1 MPYILKDVCSVH
13 EGGQVIML
21 HLKNKVA
28 CGHFINKMNEFS
40 IVILITVILIVI
52 VLFNTAKV
60 VPQRQEYIVERLGKF
75 SRTLSAGLHL
85 LVPFLDVVKY
95 KRTLKEEVFEVSK
108 QNCIT
113 KDNVALGIDG
123 VLYLQVMN
131 SKLSCYGIDDY
142 RLAAQNLAQT
152 SLRSVIGKMDLD
164 KTFEERET
172 LNQAVVAA
180 VDEAAQNWGIKVLR
194 YEVKDIEVSPDIM
207 NAMEKQMTAERDKRA
222 AIAQSEGER
231 QSKINLAEGEKE
243 QSILTSEGQKQELI
257 NNAEGLAAEIKLK
270 ADATAEAIT
279 KVAKALNQEGGEQA
293 ANLEVA
299 KQYVSEFGNLAKE
312 NNTLIIP
319 SDVNNLSSMVATAM
333 SVIEKT
339 KKK

>member
-1 MPYILKDVCSVH
+1 MS
-13 EGGQVIML
+13 
-21 HLKNKVA
+21 
-28 CGHFINKMNEFS
+28 EFS
-40 IVILITVILIVI
+40 IVVIISVVLLVVIL
-52 VLFNTAKV
+52 FKTARV

-75 SRTLSAGLHL
+75 SKTLSAGLHIL
-85 LVPFLDVVKY
+85 IPFLDVVKY

-231 QSKINLAEGEKE
+231 QSKINLAQGEKE

-270 ADATAEAIT
+270 ADATADAIT
-279 KVAKALNQEGGEQA
+279 KVAEALNKKGGEQA

-299 KQYVSEFGNLAKE
+299 KQYVKEFGRLAKE

-319 SDVNNLSSMVATAM
+319 SDVNNVSSMLATAM
-333 SVIEKT
+333 SVIDKT

>member
-1 MPYILKDVCSVH
+1 MS
-13 EGGQVIML
+13 
-21 HLKNKVA
+21 
-28 CGHFINKMNEFS
+28 EFS
-40 IVILITVILIVI
+40 IVIIISVVLLVII
-52 VLFNTAKV
+52 LFKTARI
-60 VPQRQEYIVERLGKF
+60 VPQREEFIVERLGKF
-75 SRTLSAGLHL
+75 SRTLSAGLHIL
-85 LVPFLDVVKY
+85 IPFLDVVKY
-95 KRTLKEEVFEVSK
+95 KRTLKEQVFEVDK
-108 QNCIT
+108 QNSIT
-113 KDNVALGIDG
+113 RDNVALVIDG
-123 VLYLQVMN
+123 VLYLQVTD

-142 RLAAQNLAQT
+142 RIAAQNLAQT

-231 QSKINLAEGEKE
+231 QSKINFAQGEKE
-243 QSILTSEGQKQELI
+243 HSILTSEGQKQELI
-257 NNAEGLAAEIKLK
+257 NKAEGAAAEIKLK
-270 ADATAEAIT
+270 ADATAEAIV
-279 KVAKALNQEGGEQA
+279 KVAESLNKKGGEQA

-299 KQYVSEFGNLAKE
+299 KQYIEEFGNLAKE

-319 SDVNNLSSMVATAM
+319 SDVSNVASMVATAM
-333 SVIEKT
+333 SVIDKT

>member
-1 MPYILKDVCSVH
+1 
-13 EGGQVIML
+13 
-21 HLKNKVA
+21 
-28 CGHFINKMNEFS
+28 MNEFS
-40 IVILITVILIVI
+40 IVILITVILIIVI
-52 VLFNTAKV
+52 LFNTAKV

-85 LVPFLDVVKY
+85 LIPFLDVVRY

-279 KVAKALNQEGGEQA
+279 KVAVALNQEGGEQA

-319 SDVNNLSSMVATAM
+319 SDVNNVSSMLATAM
-333 SVIEKT
+333 SVIDKT

>member
-1 MPYILKDVCSVH
+1 
-13 EGGQVIML
+13 
-21 HLKNKVA
+21 
-28 CGHFINKMNEFS
+28 MNEFS

-123 VLYLQVMN
+123 VLYLQVMD

-279 KVAKALNQEGGEQA
+279 KVAKALNQECGEQA

>member
-1 MPYILKDVCSVH
+1 MS
-13 EGGQVIML
+13 
-21 HLKNKVA
+21 
-28 CGHFINKMNEFS
+28 EFS
-40 IVILITVILIVI
+40 IIVI
-52 VLFNTAKV
+52 ISVTFLVIILFKTARI
-60 VPQRQEYIVERLGKF
+60 VPQRQEFLVERLGKF

-85 LVPFLDVVKY
+85 LIPFLDVVRY
-95 KRTLKEEVFEVSK
+95 KRTLKEEVFEVTK

-123 VLYLQVMN
+123 VLYLQVIN
-131 SKLSCYGIDDY
+131 SKFSCYGIDDY
-142 RLAAQNLAQT
+142 RIAAQNLAQT

-164 KTFEERET
+164 KTFEERERI
-172 LNQAVVAA
+172 NQAVVAA

-194 YEVKDIEVSPDIM
+194 YEVKDIEVSPEIL

-231 QSKINLAEGEKE
+231 QSKINLAQGEKE

-257 NNAEGLAAEIKLK
+257 NNAEGTAAEIKLK
-270 ADATAEAIT
+270 ADATAGAIT
-279 KVAKALNQEGGEQA
+279 VVAEALNKKGGEQA

-299 KQYVSEFGNLAKE
+299 KQYVKEFGNLAKV

-319 SDVNNLSSMVATAM
+319 SDVSNISSMVATAM
-333 SVIEKT
+333 SVIDKT
-339 KKK
+339 RKQNK

>member
-1 MPYILKDVCSVH
+1 MS
-13 EGGQVIML
+13 EF
-21 HLKNKVA
+21 A
-28 CGHFINKMNEFS
+28 INQFS
-40 IVILITVILIVI
+40 IVIIISVVLLVII
-52 VLFNTAKV
+52 LFKTARI
-60 VPQRQEYIVERLGKF
+60 VPQREEFIVERLGKF
-75 SRTLSAGLHL
+75 SRTLSAGLHIL
-85 LVPFLDVVKY
+85 IPFLDVVRY
-95 KRTLKEEVFEVSK
+95 KRTLKEEVFEVTK

-123 VLYLQVMN
+123 VLYLQVIN
-131 SKLSCYGIDDY
+131 SKFSCYGIDDY
-142 RLAAQNLAQT
+142 RIAAQNLAQT

-164 KTFEERET
+164 KTFEERERI
-172 LNQAVVAA
+172 NQAVVAA

-231 QSKINLAEGEKE
+231 QSKINLAQGEKE

-257 NNAEGLAAEIKLK
+257 NKAEGVAAEIKLK
-270 ADATAEAIT
+270 ADATAEAII
-279 KVAKALNQEGGEQA
+279 KVAEALNKKGGEQA

-299 KQYVSEFGNLAKE
+299 KQYIKEFGNLAKE

-319 SDVNNLSSMVATAM
+319 GDVSNVASMVATAM
-333 SVIEKT
+333 SVIDKT

>member
-1 MPYILKDVCSVH
+1 M
-13 EGGQVIML
+13 G
-21 HLKNKVA
+21 
-28 CGHFINKMNEFS
+28 EFS
-40 IVILITVILIVI
+40 IVVIISTILLVYIL
-52 VLFNTAKV
+52 FKTARV
-60 VPQRQEYIVERLGKF
+60 VPQRQEFIVERLGKF
-75 SRTLSAGLHL
+75 NRTLSAGLHL
-85 LVPFLDVVKY
+85 LIPFLDVVKY

-123 VLYLQVMN
+123 VLYLQVMD

-231 QSKINLAEGEKE
+231 QSKINLAQGEKE

-257 NNAEGLAAEIKLK
+257 NNAEGIAAEIKLK
-270 ADATAEAIT
+270 ADATAQAIT
-279 KVAKALNQEGGEQA
+279 RVAEALNKKGGEEA

-299 KQYVSEFGNLAKE
+299 KQYVKEFGNLAKE
-312 NNTLIIP
+312 SNTLIIP
-319 SDVNNLSSMVATAM
+319 SDTNNISSMIATAM
-333 SVIEKT
+333 SVINKT
-339 KKK
+339 KNKK

>member
-1 MPYILKDVCSVH
+1 M
-13 EGGQVIML
+13 G
-21 HLKNKVA
+21 
-28 CGHFINKMNEFS
+28 EFS
-40 IVILITVILIVI
+40 IVIIISVALLIIM
-52 VLFNTAKV
+52 LFKTARV
-60 VPQRQEYIVERLGKF
+60 VPQRQEYTVERLGKF
-75 SRTLSAGLHL
+75 SKTLSAGLHIL
-85 LVPFLDVVKY
+85 IPFLDVVRY

-123 VLYLQVMN
+123 VLYLQVID

-164 KTFEERET
+164 KTFEERER

-231 QSKINLAEGEKE
+231 QSKINLAQGEKE

-270 ADATAEAIT
+270 ADATAEAIA
-279 KVAKALNQEGGEQA
+279 KVAESLNMEGGEQA

-299 KQYVSEFGNLAKE
+299 KQYVKEFGNLAKE
-312 NNTLIIP
+312 SNTLIIP
-319 SDVNNLSSMVATAM
+319 SDVNNVSSMLATAM
-333 SVIEKT
+333 SVIDKT

>member
-1 MPYILKDVCSVH
+1 M
-13 EGGQVIML
+13 G
-21 HLKNKVA
+21 
-28 CGHFINKMNEFS
+28 EFS
-40 IVILITVILIVI
+40 IIVI
-52 VLFNTAKV
+52 VLAVLIIFILFKTARV
-60 VPQRQEYIVERLGKF
+60 VPQRQEYIVERLGKYNK
-75 SRTLSAGLHL
+75 TLVAGFHI
-85 LVPFLDVVKY
+85 LVPFLDVIRY

-123 VLYLQVMN
+123 VLYLQVID

-142 RLAAQNLAQT
+142 RIAAQNLAQT

-231 QSKINLAEGEKE
+231 QSKINLAQGEKE

-270 ADATAEAIT
+270 AEATAEAIT
-279 KVAKALNQEGGEQA
+279 KVAEALNQKGGEQA

-299 KQYVSEFGNLAKE
+299 KQYVKEFGNLAKE

-319 SDVNNLSSMVATAM
+319 SDVNNVSSVVATAM

>member
-1 MPYILKDVCSVH
+1 MM
-13 EGGQVIML
+13 G
-21 HLKNKVA
+21 
-28 CGHFINKMNEFS
+28 EFS
-40 IVILITVILIVI
+40 IIVI
-52 VLFNTAKV
+52 VSAVLIILILFKTARV
-60 VPQRQEYIVERLGKF
+60 VPQRQEFIVERLGKYNK
-75 SRTLSAGLHL
+75 TLVAGFHI
-85 LVPFLDVVKY
+85 LVPFLDVIRY

-123 VLYLQVMN
+123 VLYLQVMD

-142 RLAAQNLAQT
+142 RIAAQNLAQT

-231 QSKINLAEGEKE
+231 QSKINLAQGEKE

-270 ADATAEAIT
+270 AEATAEAIT
-279 KVAKALNQEGGEQA
+279 KVAEALNQKGGEQA

-299 KQYVSEFGNLAKE
+299 KQYVKEFGNLAKE

-319 SDVNNLSSMVATAM
+319 SDVNNVSSVVATAM

>member
-1 MPYILKDVCSVH
+1 
-13 EGGQVIML
+13 
-21 HLKNKVA
+21 
-28 CGHFINKMNEFS
+28 MNEFS

-85 LVPFLDVVKY
+85 LVPFLDVVRY

-123 VLYLQVMN
+123 VLYLQVMD

>member
-1 MPYILKDVCSVH
+1 
-13 EGGQVIML
+13 
-21 HLKNKVA
+21 
-28 CGHFINKMNEFS
+28 MNEFS
-40 IVILITVILIVI
+40 ILILITVILIVI

-85 LVPFLDVVKY
+85 LVPFLDVVRY
-95 KRTLKEEVFEVSK
+95 KRTLNEEVFEVSK

-123 VLYLQVMN
+123 VLYLQVMD

-152 SLRSVIGKMDLD
+152 SRRSVIGKMDLD

-339 KKK
+339 KNK

>member
-1 MPYILKDVCSVH
+1 M
-13 EGGQVIML
+13 G
-21 HLKNKVA
+21 
-28 CGHFINKMNEFS
+28 EFS
-40 IVILITVILIVI
+40 VVVIISVVFLVVI
-52 VLFNTAKV
+52 LFNTARV
-60 VPQRQEYIVERLGKF
+60 VPQRQEFIVERLGKY
-75 SRTLSAGLHL
+75 SKTLSAGLHI
-85 LVPFLDVVKY
+85 LVPFLDVVRY

-123 VLYLQVMN
+123 VLYLQVMD
-131 SKLSCYGIDDY
+131 SKLSSYGIDDY

-164 KTFEERET
+164 KTFEEREA

-194 YEVKDIEVSPDIM
+194 YEVKDIEVSAEIM

-270 ADATAEAIT
+270 ADATADAIS
-279 KVAKALNQEGGEQA
+279 KVAEALNQEGGEQA

-299 KQYVSEFGNLAKE
+299 KQYVKEFGNLAKE

-319 SDVNNLSSMVATAM
+319 SDVNNVSSMLATAM
-333 SVIEKT
+333 SVIDKT

>member
-1 MPYILKDVCSVH
+1 MCIRDR
-13 EGGQVIML
+13 
-21 HLKNKVA
+21 
-28 CGHFINKMNEFS
+28 
-40 IVILITVILIVI
+40 
-52 VLFNTAKV
+52 AKV

-85 LVPFLDVVKY
+85 LVPFLDVVRY

-123 VLYLQVMN
+123 VLYLQVMD

>member
-1 MPYILKDVCSVH
+1 M
-13 EGGQVIML
+13 G
-21 HLKNKVA
+21 
-28 CGHFINKMNEFS
+28 EFS
-40 IVILITVILIVI
+40 IVVIISVALLIIIL
-52 VLFNTAKV
+52 FKTARV

-75 SRTLSAGLHL
+75 SKTLSAGLHIL
-85 LVPFLDVVKY
+85 IPFLDVVRY

-123 VLYLQVMN
+123 VLYLQVMD

-231 QSKINLAEGEKE
+231 QSKINLAQGEKE

-270 ADATAEAIT
+270 ADATAEAIS
-279 KVAKALNQEGGEQA
+279 KVAESLNKKGGEQA

-299 KQYVSEFGNLAKE
+299 KQYVKEFGNLAKE

-319 SDVNNLSSMVATAM
+319 SDVNNVSSMLATAM
-333 SVIEKT
+333 SVINKT
-339 KKK
+339 KTK

>member
-1 MPYILKDVCSVH
+1 M
-13 EGGQVIML
+13 G
-21 HLKNKVA
+21 
-28 CGHFINKMNEFS
+28 EFS
-40 IVILITVILIVI
+40 IVVIISVVFLVIIL
-52 VLFNTAKV
+52 FKTARI
-60 VPQRQEYIVERLGKF
+60 VPQRQEFLVERLGKF

-85 LVPFLDVVKY
+85 LIPFLDVVRY

-123 VLYLQVMN
+123 VLYLQVIN
-131 SKLSCYGIDDY
+131 SKFSCYGIDDY
-142 RLAAQNLAQT
+142 RIAAQNLAQT

-164 KTFEERET
+164 KTFEERERI
-172 LNQAVVAA
+172 NQAVVAA

-194 YEVKDIEVSPDIM
+194 YEVKDIEVSPEIM

-231 QSKINLAEGEKE
+231 QSKINLAQGEKE

-257 NNAEGLAAEIKLK
+257 NNAEGIAAEIKLK
-270 ADATAEAIT
+270 ADATAGAIAV
-279 KVAKALNQEGGEQA
+279 VAEALNKKGGEEA

-299 KQYVSEFGNLAKE
+299 KQYVKEFGNLAKE

-319 SDVNNLSSMVATAM
+319 SDVSNISSMVATAM
-333 SVIEKT
+333 SVIDKT
-339 KKK
+339 KKNK

>member
-1 MPYILKDVCSVH
+1 
-13 EGGQVIML
+13 
-21 HLKNKVA
+21 
-28 CGHFINKMNEFS
+28 MNELS
-40 IVILITVILIVI
+40 IVIIVSVLVLVI
-52 VLFNTAKV
+52 VLYKTAKV
-60 VPQRQEYIVERLGKF
+60 VPQKSEFVIERLGKF
-75 SRTLSAGLHL
+75 SRILEAGFHILI
-85 LVPFLDVVKY
+85 PFLDEVTY
-95 KRTLKEEVFEVSK
+95 KRSLKEEVLEVPK

-123 VLYLQVMN
+123 VLYLQVMDT
-131 SKLSCYGIDDY
+131 KLSCYGIDNY
-142 RLAAQNLAQT
+142 KVAAENLAQT

-222 AIAQSEGER
+222 AIAKSEGER
-231 QSKINLAEGEKE
+231 EAKINSAQGEKE
-243 QSILTSEGQKQELI
+243 KSILTSEGFKQELI
-257 NNAEGLAAEIKLK
+257 NKAEGNAAQIKLN
-270 ADATAEAIT
+270 ADATADAIKSVSEALLE
-279 KVAKALNQEGGEQA
+279 KGGEQA
-293 ANLEVA
+293 ANLELA
-299 KQYVSEFGNLAKE
+299 KQYIEEFGNLAKV

-319 SDVNNLSSMVATAM
+319 SDVNNVSSMLATAM

>member
-1 MPYILKDVCSVH
+1 
-13 EGGQVIML
+13 
-21 HLKNKVA
+21 
-28 CGHFINKMNEFS
+28 MNEFS

-85 LVPFLDVVKY
+85 LVPFLDVVRY

-123 VLYLQVMN
+123 VLYLQVMD

-270 ADATAEAIT
+270 ADATAEAIN
-279 KVAKALNQEGGEQA
+279 KIAVALNQEGGEQA

-319 SDVNNLSSMVATAM
+319 SDINNLSSMVATAM

>member
-1 MPYILKDVCSVH
+1 M
-13 EGGQVIML
+13 G
-21 HLKNKVA
+21 
-28 CGHFINKMNEFS
+28 EFS
-40 IVILITVILIVI
+40 IVVIISVLLLVYIL
-52 VLFNTAKV
+52 FKTARV
-60 VPQRQEYIVERLGKF
+60 VPQRQEFIVERLGKF
-75 SRTLSAGLHL
+75 NRTLSAGLHIL
-85 LVPFLDVVKY
+85 IPFLDVVKY

-123 VLYLQVMN
+123 VLYLQVMD

-257 NNAEGLAAEIKLK
+257 NNAEGIAAEIKLK
-270 ADATAEAIT
+270 ADATANAIT
-279 KVAKALNQEGGEQA
+279 KVAEALNKKGGEQA

-299 KQYVSEFGNLAKE
+299 KQYVKEFGNLAKE
-312 NNTLIIP
+312 SNTLIIP
-319 SDVNNLSSMVATAM
+319 SDVNNISSMLATAM
-333 SVIEKT
+333 SVIDKT
-339 KKK
+339 KKKK

>member
-1 MPYILKDVCSVH
+1 
-13 EGGQVIML
+13 
-21 HLKNKVA
+21 
-28 CGHFINKMNEFS
+28 MNEFS

-85 LVPFLDVVKY
+85 LVPFLDVVRY

-257 NNAEGLAAEIKLK
+257 NNAEGLATEIKLK

-279 KVAKALNQEGGEQA
+279 KVAVALNQEGGEQA

-319 SDVNNLSSMVATAM
+319 SDVNNVSSMLATAM
-333 SVIEKT
+333 SVIDKT

>member
-1 MPYILKDVCSVH
+1 
-13 EGGQVIML
+13 
-21 HLKNKVA
+21 
-28 CGHFINKMNEFS
+28 MNEFS

>member
-1 MPYILKDVCSVH
+1 M
-13 EGGQVIML
+13 G
-21 HLKNKVA
+21 
-28 CGHFINKMNEFS
+28 EFS
-40 IVILITVILIVI
+40 IVVIISVALLIIIL
-52 VLFNTAKV
+52 FKTARV

-75 SRTLSAGLHL
+75 SKTLSAGLHIL
-85 LVPFLDVVKY
+85 IPFLDVVRY

-123 VLYLQVMN
+123 VLYLQVMD

-231 QSKINLAEGEKE
+231 QSKINLAQGEKE

-270 ADATAEAIT
+270 ANATAEAIS
-279 KVAKALNQEGGEQA
+279 KVAESLNKKGGEQA

-299 KQYVSEFGNLAKE
+299 KQYVKEFGNLAKE

-319 SDVNNLSSMVATAM
+319 SDVNNISSMVATAM
-333 SVIEKT
+333 SVIDKT